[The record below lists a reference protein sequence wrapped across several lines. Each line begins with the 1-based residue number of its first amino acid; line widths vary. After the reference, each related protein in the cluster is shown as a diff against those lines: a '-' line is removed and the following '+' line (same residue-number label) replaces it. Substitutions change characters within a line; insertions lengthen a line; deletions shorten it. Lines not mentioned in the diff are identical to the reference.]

1 MKPIPIEEL
10 DDIVSNLDGWELK
23 GERLFK
29 EFMFDHFPMA
39 VIFVNKLVNI
49 CEEMS
54 HYPEVTIKYNRVH
67 LYLFSYQIG
76 KLSDRD
82 VSLAKEI
89 NLLK

>member
-1 MKPIPIEEL
+1 MKAIQINEL
-10 DDIVSNLDGWELK
+10 DEVLEDLDGWELR

-49 CEEMS
+49 CEEFN
-54 HYPEVTIKYNRVH
+54 HHPEIIIKYNRVH
-67 LYLFSYQIG
+67 LYLFTHQIG
-76 KLSDRD
+76 SLSDRD
-82 VSLAKEI
+82 INLAKEI